1 MLKRRRAAEGED
13 APGSESASDPESSK
27 EAHSDGGDDE
37 EDEEEEDE
45 QDAGPLRDESGPW
58 RCVLCPKALLLG
70 PAGLRQHI
78 ESKRHRKRLGN
89 ASEGDIPEGGPII
102 NAKAFDRLTARVEA
116 ERAAVGGEEAETHAE
131 RLERLRSLAKGHKA
145 GDGAGAEEAPGA
157 RGEQHNPQAEGKRRR
172 KRRREEGKRPRKG

>member
-1 MLKRRRAAEGED
+1 MLKRRRAAEGEE
-13 APGSESASDPESSK
+13 APGSESASDPEPSK

-37 EDEEEEDE
+37 KEEEQE
-45 QDAGPLRDESGPW
+45 QDPGPLRDESGPW

-70 PAGLRQHI
+70 PSGLRQHI

-89 ASEGDIPEGGPII
+89 ASEGDVPEGGPII

-131 RLERLRSLAKGHKA
+131 RLERLRSLAKGNT
-145 GDGAGAEEAPGA
+145 AGAEEAPGA
-157 RGEQHNPQAEGKRRR
+157 EAEQDNPQAEGKGRR